1 MKSIIALTLASAGL
15 TSAQV
20 TYGPEGTFT
29 CTKPGAAYCAGDSLG
44 TDIIIRC
51 NGTVGQPGR
60 CGNNLAGQPPLGSG
74 GALCYQSSPEAGDA
88 ACEKNCVVYA
98 PSSTF
103 TLPASLCK
111 PTYTATSQS
120 LSTTIIIET
129 PYPTHSLSTTTIIE
143 TIPTSSRSLS
153 TTTIIETVPTTKKTT
168 STTCTESLTTTTK
181 KTTAKTTDTTC
192 TESLST
198 TIIVE
203 PIPTSSYPR
212 HNTTKSTTTFIT
224 TPTGTNRPPPAVTA
238 GAANNKAVAGL
249 AVVGFAA
256 AYLL

>member
-1 MKSIIALTLASAGL
+1 MKNTVALALALASAGL
-15 TSAQV
+15 ASAQAV
-20 TYGPEGTFT
+20 YGADSTFT
-29 CTKPGAAYCAGDSLG
+29 CTKPNAAYCAGSSLG

-74 GALCYQSSPEAGDA
+74 GALCYQTSPEAGDA

-98 PSSTF
+98 PSSSF
-103 TLPASLCK
+103 TLPASLCT
-111 PTYTATSQS
+111 PTYTATTQS

-129 PYPTHSLSTTTIIE
+129 PHPTNSLTTTTIIDG
-143 TIPTSSRSLS
+143 I
-153 TTTIIETVPTTKKTT
+153 PTTKKTT
-168 STTCTESLTTTTK
+168 CTESLSTTIIVDPIPTSTKKTTA

-203 PIPTSSYPR
+203 PIPTPTKSYTQTNSTLTR
-212 HNTTKSTTTFIT
+212 STTTFIT
-224 TPTGTNRPPPAVTA
+224 TPTGTNRPPPVTA
-238 GAANNKAVAGL
+238 GAANNKAMGGL
-249 AVVGFAA
+249 AVVGLAA